1 LRNEGLLKDAAQQRQ
16 SNSQADLLNAYSN
29 LRWEECQEGN
39 QQQRRTTALEFT
51 EASSTARD
59 WIGITMQFSLKELPL
74 VRLNVNHL
82 NNSRTAALA

>member
-1 LRNEGLLKDAAQQRQ
+1 MGCLRNEGLLKDTAPQRQ
-16 SNSQADLLNAYSN
+16 SDSQTDLLKANLN

-39 QQQRRTTALEFT
+39 QQQRWTTALGFT

-74 VRLNVNHL
+74 VRLNVNR
-82 NNSRTAALA
+82 NR